1 MFDYIVTQTDRGKE
15 LKESYI
21 IAKTY
26 WPLVVGHGVYRCRTI
41 VHVKS
46 EDVGFTLLVMTG

>member
-21 IAKTY
+21 IA
-26 WPLVVGHGVYRCRTI
+26 
-41 VHVKS
+41 
-46 EDVGFTLLVMTG
+46 DLLAIGSGARGLSVSHDSAREE